1 MLGARTSNTG
11 ALASLVRWGF
21 SLDKALIVPLARRL
35 PPLLEPL
42 KCAWRDRSLIWRLS
56 VREIQARYRGSLLG
70 VAWLVLLPLFMLA
83 VYTFAFSIVFR
94 MRWAGASESTAAFA
108 LLLFLGLSTFTFFSD
123 TVNRA
128 PTQILE
134 NAAYVKKVVFPL
146 EVLPWVAVLVN
157 GFTFLVSF
165 LIFACFYPFVF
176 GLPPLTILWLPVV
189 LAPLLFLTLGLAW
202 ALASMGVF
210 LRDIRP
216 SVTVLTTALMFL
228 SPIFYPL
235 EAVPEQ
241 IRRIIALN
249 PMAAILENL
258 RAVVFWGQQP
268 ALEWLVLQYA
278 LGFAIMW
285 LGYAWFSLTR
295 KAFADVL

>member
-1 MLGARTSNTG
+1 MA
-11 ALASLVRWGF
+11 
-21 SLDKALIVPLARRL
+21 PLARRL
-35 PPLLEPL
+35 PPLLDPL
-42 KCAWRDRSLIWRLS
+42 MCAWRGRQLIWRLA

-70 VAWLVLLPLFMLA
+70 ISWLILLPLFMLA

-108 LLLFLGLSTFTFFSD
+108 LLLFLGISTFTFFSD
-123 TVNRA
+123 GVNRA

-146 EVLPWVAVLVN
+146 EVLPWVTALVN

-165 LIFACFYPFVF
+165 ILFACFYPFVF
-176 GLPPLTILWLPVV
+176 GAPPVTALLVPVV
-189 LAPLLFLTLGLAW
+189 LAPLLFITLGLSW

-235 EAVPEQ
+235 EAVPEG
-241 IRRIIALN
+241 IRKIIGLN

-258 RAVVFWGQQP
+258 RSVVFWGGVP
-268 ALEWLVLQYA
+268 ALGSLALQWA
-278 LGFAIMW
+278 FGFAVMW